1 MKIIITKN
9 KETNKVLPMVNLMEE
24 EKEKELKK
32 IVKKQIIEQIINQP
46 ESLKAYKQLVIYQ
59 TAIFE
64 EDGKVTPIEQKKILD
79 YEELF
84 KELIE
89 DLTKEKDEKW

>member
-9 KETNKVLPMVNLMEE
+9 KETNKVLPMVNLMEDD
-24 EKEKELKK
+24 KEKDLKK
-32 IVKKQIIEQIINQP
+32 IVKKQIIEQIINEP
-46 ESLKAYKQLVIYQ
+46 ESLKAYKKLQIYQ

-64 EDGKVTPIEQKKILD
+64 EDGKIIPIEQKKVLD

-89 DLTKEKDEKW
+89 DLTKEKEQ